1 MEIVRTL
8 DAPVPPERLFALVDD
23 LAVYP
28 SWMPL
33 VHDVDLVRDVDEATA
48 GAGRAWEVELRAT
61 VGPFARSK
69 RLRMVRTEHAA
80 PERVVFE
87 RAELDGRAHAPWVL
101 RATVSPREGSGAST
115 LTMSLHYGGSLWTGA
130 ALQRVLDHDVDR
142 GRANLLALLSSEP
155 TR

>member
-8 DAPVPPERLFALVDD
+8 DAPVPPARVFALVDD

-28 SWMPL
+28 TWMPL
-33 VHDVDLVRDVDEATA
+33 VHGVVPDAPQEPPEA
-48 GAGRAWEVELRAT
+48 GPAWEVELRAT

-69 RLRMVRTEHAA
+69 RLRMVRTEHTA
-80 PERVVFE
+80 PERAVFE
-87 RAELDGRAHAPWVL
+87 RVEVDGRAHAPWVL
-101 RATVSPREGSGAST
+101 RALVSPDAGDASRST

-130 ALQRVLDHDVDR
+130 ALQRVLDHEVDR
-142 GRANLLALLSSEP
+142 GRANLLALLSAEP